1 MHFPKS
7 QAVIL
12 IESLVYALRYMHKYE
27 YKHHDIYPTNVS
39 YVRGIFKLTN
49 PLLVNASSYA
59 LTQQSILQLIQE
71 RDLAFWLQNS
81 SANF

>member
-12 IESLVYALRYMHKYE
+12 IESLVYALRYMHRCE
-27 YKHHDIYPTNVS
+27 YKHHDIYPTNIS
-39 YVRGIFKLTN
+39 YVKGIFKLTN

-59 LTQQSILQLIQE
+59 LTQQSIQTLIQE
-71 RDLAFWLQNS
+71 RGLASWRRS
-81 SANF
+81 